1 MDLWTGLATF
11 AIIWWLVFFLVLP
24 WGVRRIE
31 PEDLGTG
38 EDPGAPEKPRLLIKA
53 AITTVAAGVA
63 FGLVYVVISSGV
75 ISFRG

>member
-11 AIIWWLVFFLVLP
+11 AIIWWLVFLLVLP

-38 EDPGAPEKPRLLIKA
+38 EDPGAPEKPRLLLKI
-53 AITTVAAGVA
+53 AITTAASGVV
-63 FGLVYVVISSGV
+63 FGLVTVVVASGV

>member
-31 PEDLGTG
+31 PEDLGRG
-38 EDPGAPEKPRLLIKA
+38 EDPGAPEKPRLLIIA
-53 AITTVAAGVA
+53 AITTAAAGVV

>member
-11 AIIWWLVFFLVLP
+11 AIIWWLVFLLVLP

-38 EDPGAPEKPRLLIKA
+38 EDPGASEKPRLLLKI
-53 AITTVAAGVA
+53 AITTAASGVV
-63 FGLVYVVISSGV
+63 FGLVTVVVASGV